1 MTTRTQKETIAY
13 LEQYLECSH
22 RIARC
27 QREIERNISM
37 AYSVTA
43 TLSEAQSGTGS
54 GRGQVEPA
62 TLNFIILLNEIGE
75 EIVALKAK
83 RENVLS
89 LIDGIEAK
97 GSKTVGLY
105 RTVLELRYLG
115 GFDFGEIAEEIG
127 KTERHTYRV
136 HEAAI
141 DFIAPF
147 VNRRKSDESEG
158 GSHAFQDS

>member
-37 AYSVTA
+37 AFSVTA
-43 TLSEAQSGTGS
+43 TLNEAQSGTGS

-62 TLNFIILLNEIGE
+62 TINFIILLNEIGE
-75 EIVALKAK
+75 EIIALKEK
-83 RENVLS
+83 RENVLN
-89 LIDGIEAK
+89 LIDGIETN
-97 GSKTVGLY
+97 GGKTVRLY

-115 GFDFGEIAEEIG
+115 GFDFSEIAEEIG
-127 KTERHTYRV
+127 KTERHTYRI

-141 DFIAPF
+141 DYVTPM
-147 VNRRKSDESEG
+147 VLLGNG
-158 GSHAFQDS
+158 GASWRN